1 MSNITKITLHNEST
15 VSAKGKKRTRNAKPV
30 FCIDTGDVYVSSL
43 DAAQHLGVSQSTI
56 SWALTGRTK
65 RCKGKRL
72 CLVAD
77 IPEYIDEIRAAASER
92 ESKVLEYDKIMY
104 KQTELDNAKA
114 EVAKH
119 RAKYDQ
125 LSQKLNAEFE
135 ALSKAEKRLAEL
147 EIKED

>member
-1 MSNITKITLHNEST
+1 MSNVTKITLHNEST

-43 DAAQHLGVSQSTI
+43 DAAEQLGVSQSTI

-72 CLVAD
+72 CFVSD

-104 KQTELDNAKA
+104 KQHAFENAKA
-114 EVAKH
+114 EYEKRQAN
-119 RAKYDQ
+119 YD
-125 LSQKLNAEFE
+125 KLQQRLTAEYE
-135 ALSKAEKRLAEL
+135 ALAKAKAEYEALA
-147 EIKED
+147 KED

>member
-43 DAAQHLGVSQSTI
+43 DAAEQLGVSQSAI
-56 SWALTGRTK
+56 SWALTGRAK

-72 CLVAD
+72 CFVSD

-104 KQTELDNAKA
+104 KQHAVENAKVEYEKRQANYDKLKQRLTAEYEALAKAKA
-114 EVAKH
+114 EYETLT
-119 RAKYDQ
+119 R
-125 LSQKLNAEFE
+125 EG
-135 ALSKAEKRLAEL
+135 
-147 EIKED
+147 